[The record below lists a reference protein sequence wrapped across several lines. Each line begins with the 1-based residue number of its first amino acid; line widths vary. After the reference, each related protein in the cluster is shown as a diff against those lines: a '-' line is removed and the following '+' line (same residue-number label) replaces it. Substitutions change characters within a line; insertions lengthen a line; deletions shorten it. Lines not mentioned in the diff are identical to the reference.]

1 MSGTSWFYADAHREL
16 HDAYDTRRMA
26 DLMEGAITQ
35 TTLSDNDKAYI
46 ASLDMFFLATVDH
59 HGDPTV
65 SYKGGAPGFVRAVDE
80 RTLVFPAYDG
90 NGMFLSMGNV
100 AATKRV
106 GMLFIDFATPNRL
119 RVQGAAQ
126 VARDHA
132 LKAEY
137 PEALFLVQVAVERV
151 WINCARYVHKRVK
164 VQDSKY
170 VPKVGCET
178 PVPSWKRI
186 DFVQDHLPARDQ
198 GKAAGEGG
206 LITMEEYGA
215 KLMRGES

>member
-1 MSGTSWFYADAHREL
+1 MSHFYTQAHREL
-16 HDAYDTRRMA
+16 QDAHDTRRMA
-26 DLMEGAITQ
+26 DLMEGAIAQ
-35 TTLSDNDKAYI
+35 PVLSDNDRAYI
-46 ASLDMFFLATVDH
+46 SSLDLFFLATVDH

-65 SYKGGAPGFVRAVDE
+65 SYKGGAPGFVRCIDE
-80 RTLVFPAYDG
+80 RTIVFPAYDG

-106 GMLFIDFATPNRL
+106 GMLFIDFETPNRL
-119 RVQGAAQ
+119 RVQGSASI
-126 VARDHA
+126 VRDHP

-137 PEALFLVQVAVERV
+137 PGALFLVQVAVERV

-170 VPKVGCET
+170 VPKADCEA
-178 PVPSWKRI
+178 PIPSWKRI
-186 DFVQDHLPARDQ
+186 DLVQDALPARDQ
-198 GKAAGEGG
+198 GKAESEGG
-206 LITMEEYGA
+206 LITMEQYGE